1 MYNFIE
7 EMEKNENDSENN
19 SDGDSENVIDN
30 NEKRYTYLMDRHA
43 DKNIVNHDIL
53 THNMNIYGRG
63 LLNVLCYHVTQN
75 SKYPFIQFMLE
86 KVPFCNDIIKEKL
99 VLPLLTVS
107 QETDQD
113 FSITMIEKI
122 KNSLSAI
129 GCDPSMLTLDAYKGL
144 ISDKN
149 ERVYALVDISIVDIF
164 RISLT
169 RNNPIW
175 FSLPTEIMNIRS
187 ICNIPIDDDVTEL
200 FLNMPELSVLNIPD
214 KMDTYPIPDAVY
226 SGSYFRNVEFQS
238 VFGVSKKQ
246 VYKSCGE
253 YYYYFRLFEDA
264 VKDGGWVNE
273 GGHKMID
280 LNDVSITHNPAGT
293 KLVDNEYGRY
303 IRGGINRYAL
313 FPENYMVY
321 TEPTKTLS
329 LTDDD
334 INIKFGVHKCII
346 IQYEEEDIDTILP
359 DILIKEYE
367 SAYPI
372 SYHMLAKGIL
382 GDKYEIDQQDKYM
395 II

>member
-1 MYNFIE
+1 MDENE
-7 EMEKNENDSENN
+7 SKNESENN
-19 SDGDSENVIDN
+19 NEIDYN
-30 NEKRYTYLMDRHA
+30 KTRYTYLIDRHA
-43 DKNIVNHDIL
+43 DKNLGNHDIL
-53 THNMNIYGRG
+53 THNSNIYGNG
-63 LLNVLCYHVTQN
+63 LLTVLCYHVTQS
-75 SKYPFIQFMLE
+75 SKYPFLQFMLE
-86 KVPFCNDIIKEKL
+86 KIPFCNDIIKEKL

-107 QETDQD
+107 RETDQD
-113 FSITMIEKI
+113 FSIAMIEKV

-129 GCDPSMLTLDAYKGL
+129 GCDPSKLTMDSYKGL
-144 ISDKN
+144 INDKH
-149 ERVYALVDISIVDIF
+149 ERIYALVDISIVDIF

-175 FSLPTEIMNIRS
+175 FSLPTEIINIRS
-187 ICNIPIDDDVTEL
+187 ICNIPIDDNVTEL
-200 FLNMPELSVLNIPD
+200 FLNMPELSVLHIPD
-214 KMDTYPIPDAVY
+214 PKNLNLNLNPYPIPDAVY

-238 VFGVSKKQ
+238 VFGVSKEK
-246 VYKSCGE
+246 VYQSCDS

-264 VKDGGWVNE
+264 VKEGGWVRT
-273 GGHKMID
+273 GGHKLID
-280 LNDVSITHNPAGT
+280 LDDVSITHNPAGT

-334 INIKFGVHKCII
+334 INIKFGAHKCII

-367 SAYPI
+367 MAYPI
-372 SYHMLAKGIL
+372 SYHILSKNIL
-382 GDKYEIDQQDKYM
+382 GDKYEIDKQDKYM
-395 II
+395 IL